1 VLAKEVYRRGR
12 AVPAIWLKPPSKGD
26 LRGLADI
33 FNPPQ
38 NVGGAQFMRGVS
50 SGVHGPAH
58 LANLVE
64 PALERRDTPAY
75 EASGNVLRC

>member
-1 VLAKEVYRRGR
+1 LAV
-12 AVPAIWLKPPSKGD
+12 WLEPPSKGD

-38 NVGGAQFMRGVS
+38 NVGGAQFMHGVS

-58 LANLVE
+58 LANLVG
-64 PALERRDTPAY
+64 PALERRDVPTN
-75 EASGNVLRC
+75 EASNNVLRRQVMSTHFYSC